1 MPITADKKQS
11 ICQEITGKE
20 RKNQNRR
27 LTVLLVAI
35 VATEKKSKVKKTI
48 ANDRTKKHR
57 TL

>member
-35 VATEKKSKVKKTI
+35 VAINKRKKIEVQNRKLYYRKT
-48 ANDRTKKHR
+48 
-57 TL
+57 